1 MVSIS
6 GYFKMEYTWWARG
19 DEDVREVAESPNPAE
34 IKEA

>member
-6 GYFKMEYTWWARG
+6 GYSKTEYTWWTRG
-19 DEDVREVAESPNPAE
+19 DEDGREVAESKNPAE